1 MKAVIINYRRGRA
14 TMKGNHIIVEAKNIK
29 DRKSVTKLIGKKVIY
44 KTSANKKMVGKI
56 ASAHGNKGAMRV
68 IFRKGLPGS
77 AIGESVEILE

>member
-44 KTSANKKMVGKI
+44 KTSANKKMVGKV